1 LHRIGIIRESA
12 KRIAE
17 AVDDTVE
24 DLKEN
29 LIQQEPAFTGNMLTR
44 IMQVMN
50 SVEIK
55 DVRWTAKIL
64 TDRGPNA
71 QEKTYGADFV
81 GVLHIDIHEFKVA
94 KGFLAQAKLLEPSA
108 KIPHGEMQRMKNQC
122 EQMLKLSPASFLFLY
137 STQGVTV
144 VPAIAIVSSNA
155 NPYELYRRGVSR
167 FFEEHFESF
176 IGDRRLSCTDIKTID
191 HLRAEYTAR
200 NALLLKAEM
209 EGAAYQASLF
219 R

>member
-1 LHRIGIIRESA
+1 MLHRIGIIRESA
-12 KRIAE
+12 KRIAK

-24 DLKEN
+24 DLKKER
-29 LIQQEPAFTGNMLTR
+29 IEQEPAFTDRMLAR
-44 IMQVMN
+44 IEQVLG

-55 DVRWTAKIL
+55 GVQWTAKTL

-71 QEKTYGADFV
+71 QEKIYGADFV
-81 GVLHIDIHEFKVA
+81 GILHINIPEFKVA

-108 KIPHGEMQRMKNQC
+108 KISNREMQRMKDQC

-137 STQGVTV
+137 STRGVTV
-144 VPAIAIVSSNA
+144 VPAIAIVSSNV

-176 IGDRRLSCTDIKTID
+176 IGDRRVSCTDNKTLERLSD
-191 HLRAEYTAR
+191 ECNAR

-209 EGAAYQASLF
+209 EGMFMLW
-219 R
+219 RR

>member
-81 GVLHIDIHEFKVA
+81 GVLHINIPEFKVA

-209 EGAAYQASLF
+209 EGEF
-219 R
+219 IKHHCVR